1 MIGTAYISRSIAVIY
16 LEHGSASTII
26 STAASHPPGEAE
38 NQTIRPQ
45 SSHTLALWVKR
56 QILYQNVDFSQLNCR
71 QEIAILLRF
80 WE

>member
-38 NQTIRPQ
+38 NQTIRP
-45 SSHTLALWVKR
+45 HTLALWVKR

-71 QEIAILLRF
+71 QEIAILLRY